1 VKFKNKQMSLIK
13 NIWENKASIIKGA
26 KNNIIRTK
34 AIEELA
40 NDRLNICSTC
50 PDQTKDCAPMIS
62 TCCALCGCS
71 LAWKTRVPEQGC
83 PAGKWPSLN
92 IEK

>member
-1 VKFKNKQMSLIK
+1 MEHT
-13 NIWENKASIIKGA
+13 WEKYKAILTGVRNTLLK
-26 KNNIIRTK
+26 RK

-92 IEK
+92 MEK